1 MPPATA
7 RARPANLAAYVGRRL
22 GLLAVTL
29 LAISLLVSGIMQLLP
44 GDAAEQVLGAWAE
57 RSGKTLDAMRHRLG
71 LDRPW
76 HQQYLEWLGGAL
88 RGDLGRSLAMDAPI
102 TPILLQ
108 RLAASLRL
116 ALPALG
122 LAVIISLV
130 LGVVAA
136 VHRNGLVDHAITVLT
151 LGGISL
157 PAFVLGSVLILVFAG
172 WLRWLPSSSAL
183 AEGEGIAFWARTLAL
198 PVATLT
204 LEALAYITR
213 TTRSAMIEVLK
224 TPYVRTAVLKGMPR
238 HVVLFRHALRN
249 GLLPTVTVIAFNF
262 GWMLGGVVVVEQV
275 FNYPGLGS
283 LVLFAI
289 EQRDLPLLQA
299 SMFFVAAGYC
309 VANLAADVMYAL
321 LDPRIAY

>member
-1 MPPATA
+1 MGIAG
-7 RARPANLAAYVGRRL
+7 YVLRRL
-22 GLLAVTL
+22 ALLGLTL
-29 LAISLLVSGIMQLLP
+29 LAISFLVFVIMQLLP
-44 GDAAEQVLGAWAE
+44 GDAAEQVLGAWAD
-57 RSGKTLDAMRHRLG
+57 RSGTTLAAMRHRLG

-76 HQQYLEWLGGAL
+76 HVQYLTWLGGAL
-88 RGDLGRSLAMDAPI
+88 RGDLGTSLSMEVPI
-102 TPILLQ
+102 GPVLVQ

-116 ALPALG
+116 ALPALA
-122 LAVIISLV
+122 LAVALSLA
-130 LGVVAA
+130 LGVTAA
-136 VHRNGLVDHAITVLT
+136 VRRNGIVDHLITVLT
-151 LGGISL
+151 LGGISV

-183 AEGEGIAFWARTLAL
+183 VEGHGLGYWSRLLAL

-213 TTRSAMIEVLK
+213 TTRSSMIEVLK
-224 TPYVRTAVLKGMPR
+224 APYVRAAALKGLPR
-238 HVVLFRHALRN
+238 RRVVLAHALRN
-249 GLLPTVTVIAFNF
+249 GLLPTVTVVAINF

-299 SMFFVAAGYC
+299 SMVFVAAGYC
-309 VANLAADVMYAL
+309 LANLLADLAYAAL
-321 LDPRIAY
+321 NPRIRYA